1 MENNSNP
8 KLSSDYMLYKDDE
21 SGELF
26 LINITSGNLFQL
38 NDTSYVFLSLCN
50 GECSYNQ
57 IQEKLLTIYSV
68 GKEELNADFSAILV
82 EWEKQKII
90 VTDSKVF

>member
-1 MENNSNP
+1 MENKSNP

-21 SGELF
+21 SGEFF

-38 NDTSYVFLSLCN
+38 NDTSYDFLSLCN

-68 GKEELNADFSAILV
+68 GKEELNADFSAILA

-90 VTDSKVF
+90 VTDSKDF

>member
-38 NDTSYVFLSLCN
+38 NDTSYDFLSPCN